1 MTPPPTAGTLA
12 AGRPDDAHPMLRR
25 LAGRTVIVTGAAS
38 GIGAACAR
46 RYAAEGARV
55 VIGDIDIDGA
65 EAVAKGIG
73 ALAIRCDHTDP
84 VQCTALVEA
93 AVREY
98 GGVDAL
104 HNNAGIGWT
113 GAFESLG
120 ADQARR
126 VLDVLV
132 MGPLLMTQAA
142 LPVLRQSTVSSGGTV
157 LFTASGLGLHGRP
170 MISIYSAAKHAVLGL
185 MRSLALEYG
194 PQGLRFNAVCP
205 GVVDTPMVQAT
216 TGAWGPTAQVLETFR
231 LATPLR
237 RNATPE
243 DIAASAA
250 FLLSDDAAN
259 LTATALLVDG
269 GGHEA

>member
-1 MTPPPTAGTLA
+1 M
-12 AGRPDDAHPMLRR
+12 AHLNR
-25 LAGRTVIVTGAAS
+25 LEGRTVIVTGAAS

-46 RYAAEGARV
+46 RYAAEGAHV
-55 VIGDIDIDGA
+55 VIGDLDLSGA
-65 EAVAKGIG
+65 QAVAEQTGGI
-73 ALAIRCDHTDP
+73 ALRCDHTDAA
-84 VQCTALVEA
+84 QCQALVDA
-93 AVREY
+93 ALQRF
-98 GGVDAL
+98 GSVDAL

-113 GAFESLG
+113 GAFEDLRPER
-120 ADQARR
+120 ARQ

-142 LPVLRQSTVSSGGTV
+142 LPALRQSRVATGGAV

-185 MRSLALEYG
+185 MRSLAMEYG
-194 PQGLRFNAVCP
+194 PRGLRFNAVCP
-205 GVVDTPMVQAT
+205 GVVDTPMVHAT
-216 TGAWGPTAQVLETFR
+216 TSAWGSVDQVLENFR
-231 LATPLR
+231 KVTPLG
-237 RNATPE
+237 RNATPQ

-269 GGHEA
+269 GAHEA